1 MMQRLQ
7 PLNHFVALSN
17 EFHRYDTE
25 DQKILPASTGSQTS
39 RDSHPS
45 SALIRRHSLIS
56 TRHTSFFSE
65 LLKEL

>member
-17 EFHRYDTE
+17 EFHRYDTQ

-45 SALIRRHSLIS
+45 SEGIL
-56 TRHTSFFSE
+56 
-65 LLKEL
+65 